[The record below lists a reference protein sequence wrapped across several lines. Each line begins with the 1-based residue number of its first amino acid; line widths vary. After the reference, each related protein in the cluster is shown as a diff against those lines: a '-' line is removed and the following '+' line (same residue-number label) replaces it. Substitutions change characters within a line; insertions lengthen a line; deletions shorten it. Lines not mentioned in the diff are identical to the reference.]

1 MELLKKP
8 LPKQLVKY
16 TDWLQVEPASVEAV
30 SVNSD
35 VDTHQLLSFSEYF
48 QEVQVDFPMF
58 ADGRGFSIARLLRR
72 AGFSG
77 TIRAVGDVAVD
88 RVPFMQR
95 VGFDA
100 VELKEGETASLVPDL
115 LNRVNIHYQTSS
127 DGQGPVYL

>member
-16 TDWLQVEPASVEAV
+16 TDWLQAEPASVEAV

-35 VDTHQLLSFSEYF
+35 VDTNQLLSFSEYF

-100 VELKEGETASLVPDL
+100 VELKEGETAFLVPDL
-115 LNRVNIHYQTSS
+115 LNRVNIHYQNSS

>member
-8 LPKQLVKY
+8 QPKQVVEY
-16 TDWLQVEPASVEAV
+16 TDWLQAEAAPVEAI
-30 SVNSD
+30 SVNAD
-35 VDTHQLLSFSEYF
+35 VDVNQLLSLSERF
-48 QEVQVDFPMF
+48 QEVQVNFPMF

-72 AGFSG
+72 AGFTG
-77 TIRAVGDVAVD
+77 TIRAVGDVALD

-100 VELKEGETASLVPDL
+100 IELKEGEEEALVPRL
-115 LNRVNIHYQTSS
+115 LNHVNIYYQTSS